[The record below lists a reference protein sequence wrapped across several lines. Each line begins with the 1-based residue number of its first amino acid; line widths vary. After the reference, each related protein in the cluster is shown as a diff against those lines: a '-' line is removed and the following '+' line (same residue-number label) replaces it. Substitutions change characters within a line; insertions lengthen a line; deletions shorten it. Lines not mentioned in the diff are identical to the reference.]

1 MRVILCDDEQTLNER
16 AADRLAA
23 QLLLKPDSVLG
34 LATGGTPVGTYE
46 ELIRRFMKGR
56 LSFAKATTLNLDE
69 YVGLSPDH
77 PQSYHAFMR
86 DKLFAKVDLDPAR
99 THVPDG
105 ADPDPLR
112 ACRRYDRL
120 CDSCG
125 RIDLQLLGIGENGHI
140 GFNEPAGSFPTG
152 CHIVELKEETRRAN
166 ARFFGDEK
174 EVPRRAITVGI
185 DRIMKARRIV
195 LLANGP
201 KKEWAI
207 EAMLRGPVTPQ
218 VPASVLQLHPDCTIL
233 YARG

>member
-1 MRVILCDDEQTLNER
+1 MLLCG
-16 AADRLAA
+16 
-23 QLLLKPDSVLG
+23 KS
-34 LATGGTPVGTYE
+34 
-46 ELIRRFMKGR
+46 
-56 LSFAKATTLNLDE
+56 SF
-69 YVGLSPDH
+69 P
-77 PQSYHAFMR
+77 
-86 DKLFAKVDLDPAR
+86 KVDLGPRPHPRAR
-99 THVPDG
+99 WG
-105 ADPDPLR
+105 RSGPLA

-125 RIDLQLLGIGENGHI
+125 GALICSYWALGENGHI

-195 LLANGP
+195 LLASGP